1 MKLKKGIIDYKNF
14 FEKYNIVLNAVQ
26 KWVDYLPNQMDYIVQ
41 DIVFNSVLLS
51 NTSENPLT

>member
-26 KWVDYLPNQMDYIVQ
+26 KWVDYLPNQIHYIVQ
-41 DIVFNSVLLS
+41 DNVFNSVLLS